1 MFKIED
7 TTIKITRGDYGIIGV
22 TAEDEDG
29 KDYTFQADDQVRF
42 AIYEKKN
49 YDNLILEKVITVEEP
64 TLEVEV
70 EFTPE
75 DTKIGDTINKPT
87 DYWYEIS
94 LNPDGDTQTIV
105 GYDDAGAKIFK
116 IYPEG
121 VED

>member
-29 KDYTFQADDQVRF
+29 TDYTFQVDDQVRF

-49 YDNLILEKVITVEEP
+49 YDNLILEKVITVTEP
-64 TLEVEV
+64 TLEVDV

-75 DTKIGDTINKPT
+75 DTKIGETINKPT

-94 LNPDGDTQTIV
+94 LNPDGNTQTIV
-105 GYDDAGAKIFK
+105 GYDDTGAKIFR

>member
-29 KDYTFQADDQVRF
+29 TDYTFQVDDQVRF

-49 YDNLILEKVITVEEP
+49 YDSLILEKVITVTEP
-64 TLEVEV
+64 ALEVDV

-75 DTKIGDTINKPT
+75 DTKIGETINKPT

-94 LNPDGDTQTIV
+94 LNPDGNTQTIV
-105 GYDDAGAKIFK
+105 GYDDTGAKIFR